1 MRNLNEKT
9 MSTSTIYRRLARL
22 RANLREVDSQLES
35 IEPAMFMASV
45 ALTYGLTTRGNLMR
59 QIWALEERLEQT
71 RLSNREP
78 IAI

>member
-1 MRNLNEKT
+1 
-9 MSTSTIYRRLARL
+9 
-22 RANLREVDSQLES
+22 
-35 IEPAMFMASV
+35 MFMASV

>member
-1 MRNLNEKT
+1 VRNLNEKT

>member
-1 MRNLNEKT
+1 